1 MQRSKSSRY
10 QNQVNAEPWN
20 VFYKRSLGAIAYVL
34 LSAMVA
40 LLLAYWPASA
50 GDILARL
57 KVVPTHLTSVVPDRT
72 HKGDRNLGMS
82 FDQRWSAVP
91 ALSNQIRTDNDQ
103 QKQPRV
109 EGRIEKIP
117 FSCELA
123 FSRVI
128 TKGNFSTRCM
138 ARVDGFGE
146 LPIG

>member
-1 MQRSKSSRY
+1 MQRSKSARQQSLAK
-10 QNQVNAEPWN
+10 AEPRN

-34 LSAMVA
+34 VSAIVA
-40 LLLAYWPASA
+40 FLLAYWPASA
-50 GDILARL
+50 GDILAKL

-72 HKGDRNLGMS
+72 HKADRLPGIS

-91 ALSNQIRTDNDQ
+91 AASSRIRSDNGQ

-123 FSRVI
+123 FSRII
-128 TKGNFSTRCM
+128 TKGNFSTRCV
-138 ARVDGFGE
+138 ARADGLGE
-146 LPIG
+146 RPIG